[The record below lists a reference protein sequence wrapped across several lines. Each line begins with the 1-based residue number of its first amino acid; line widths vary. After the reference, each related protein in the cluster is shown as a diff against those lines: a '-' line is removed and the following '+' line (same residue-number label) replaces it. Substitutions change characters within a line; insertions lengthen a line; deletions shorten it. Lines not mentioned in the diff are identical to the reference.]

1 MLSERQRRQ
10 AVARQFEIQMP
21 KYPLSIRERLTNY
34 RYKMFD
40 EERGVELLAICLH
53 SSFSFYELRM
63 NLQRYGIELAIV
75 QRHDACIPL
84 RCLELDS
91 GLMFAPASTPV
102 GVSRPIEEIQ
112 RKNATEMRLF
122 LSELITGT
130 ERAYQ
135 ELAAMPER
143 TRKRYI
149 ALREQYLQPKI
160 GRPWAS

>member
-1 MLSERQRRQ
+1 MQSERQRRQ

-40 EERGVELLAICLH
+40 EKRNVELLAICLL

-84 RCLELDS
+84 WCLELDS
-91 GLMFAPASTPV
+91 GMMFAPASIPV
-102 GVSRPIEEIQ
+102 GIARPTEQIQ
-112 RKNATEMRLF
+112 RRNKDEMHLF

-130 ERAYQ
+130 ERAYH
-135 ELAAMPER
+135 ELATMPER

-149 ALREQYLQPKI
+149 ALREQYLQPKV